1 MGFKFN
7 ELVTEALSVEREL
20 RLLIPG
26 RPSLRCYISEC
37 LSRADTDYTA
47 VEEIKSR
54 LENTGFEK
62 TSGTGAYI
70 RNVTREIA
78 SGRLREPPEVG
89 RIGRMG
95 WNQKDEAILEL
106 GGRPEK
112 LFLLLVIAAEIAY
125 QRNVDAF
132 GTVEDLGAHK
142 ARIGELEAKRKELY
156 AAFPT
161 TWTHGDMHVGRI
173 TSDGAALITFKLAP
187 GEIPLHP
194 FATAGERLIEFL
206 LREEAKAETAKAA

>member
-7 ELVTEALSVEREL
+7 ELITEALSVEREL
-20 RLLIPG
+20 RLLIRG

-78 SGRLREPPEVG
+78 SGRLPETPAKE

-95 WNQKDEAILEL
+95 WNQKDEAVLEL

-112 LFLLLVIAAEIAY
+112 LFLLWVVAAEIAY
-125 QRNVDAF
+125 QRNPDAF
-132 GTVEDLGAHK
+132 GNVEDLVAHK
-142 ARIGELEAKRKELY
+142 TRIADLQAKRRATQAVPE
-156 AAFPT
+156 
-161 TWTHGDMHVGRI
+161 HVG
-173 TSDGAALITFKLAP
+173 SW
-187 GEIPLHP
+187 
-194 FATAGERLIEFL
+194 
-206 LREEAKAETAKAA
+206 